1 MSEIERHI
9 KGDCVEC
16 DFYAYKTLT
25 GDARTP
31 LGRAMS
37 EASQQGYEFVAVI
50 GGSAIM
56 RRRAH
61 YQRKNA
67 ADNRVNPPDR
77 RDTSK
82 EEGVVANNRRV
93 CKVFCRR
100 KDKGR
105 RPMSDVSQG
114 GGASA

>member
-1 MSEIERHI
+1 MSEIKHHLKEGGVV
-9 KGDCVEC
+9 GD
-16 DFYAYKTLT
+16 FFAYKTLT
-25 GDARTP
+25 GDARIP

-56 RRRAH
+56 RRAAY

-100 KDKGR
+100 KNKGR
-105 RPMSDVSQG
+105 RPMSDVGKS
-114 GGASA
+114 